1 MIADRHS
8 QLDLFGNVVPLEDE
22 RVLIYV
28 SAYTRDLMRKLR
40 ATTAND
46 ILDLTET
53 AAKILI
59 ALSDVIEK
67 DDLAAIQ
74 SSKDKVE
81 IREILQT
88 ALSILSGI

>member
-28 SAYTRDLMRKLR
+28 SKYTRDLMRKLR